1 MGMRTDMGVT
11 ISGTDNQNDVLAQQ
25 GVVYSNLGVVLGN
38 DQSLRNA
45 EDNLSQTQDEIR
57 QRARLMAVE
66 SDDALRRGDRESLL
80 EHNEQYT
87 ALLKAYVKDFEM
99 NSVNKMGNKQYVFS
113 ISMKLLI
120 GIPLFSLGLIGVTMI
135 GLLFGCITAL
145 ETLPELFAAL
155 VSLLGT
161 FMVIPKII
169 TKYLFNKK
177 EEENLVNIINKIQ
190 EYDKEIRGR
199 M

>member
-1 MGMRTDMGVT
+1 MRTDMGVT